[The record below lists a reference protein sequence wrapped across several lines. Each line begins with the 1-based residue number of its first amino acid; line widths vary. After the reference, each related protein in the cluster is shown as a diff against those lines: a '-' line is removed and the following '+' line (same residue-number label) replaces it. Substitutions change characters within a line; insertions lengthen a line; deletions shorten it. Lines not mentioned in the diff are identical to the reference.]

1 MRNRHD
7 AERILTIGPAS
18 SSPETVAALGRVATR
33 FRLNTSHMS
42 GPQLRESLSGIERL
56 FHDAGRVL
64 PVVLDLQGAKVR
76 IGRYS
81 DVGGVPPKIE
91 LRLAEASD
99 TPSVIPVPH
108 ESVFEKT
115 AVGDVIHLNDRRVI
129 LRITGRNGPGSFEAD
144 CIRSG
149 PLSSN
154 KGFNCENRAYELV
167 RLSPRDAEAIRI
179 GNEFPF
185 VEYAVSFVLDGT
197 EAALF
202 RPLIGTRRL
211 IAKIERP
218 AALDR
223 LTEIDALFD
232 ETWLCRGDLGA
243 ESDLRDLGA
252 LQARY
257 IAAFPSLRRPKI
269 LAGEVLGSMTATP
282 LPSRSEIVH
291 LHDILAAGFDG
302 IVLSDETASGSHI
315 SEVISFMEYYFQ
327 TPTDTPSKL

>member
-1 MRNRHD
+1 MRNPFA

-18 SSPETVAALGRVATR
+18 SSPETVAALCHVATR
-33 FRLNTSHMS
+33 FRLNTSHIS
-42 GPQLRESLSGIERL
+42 GDRLRESLSGIERI
-56 FHDAGRVL
+56 FHDVGRVL

-76 IGRYS
+76 IGRYP
-81 DVGGVPPKIE
+81 DVGGIPEKIE

-108 ESVFEKT
+108 ESVFDKT

-129 LRITGRNGPGSFEAD
+129 LRITGRKGPDSFEAD
-144 CIRSG
+144 RIRSG

-185 VEYAVSFVLDGT
+185 VEYAVSFVLDGS
-197 EAALF
+197 EAGLF
-202 RPLIGTRRL
+202 KPLTGNRRL

-223 LTEIDALFD
+223 LTQIDTLFD

-243 ESDLRDLGA
+243 EADLRDLGA

-257 IAAFPSLRRPKI
+257 VAAFPALRRPKI
-269 LAGEVLGSMTATP
+269 LAGEVLGSMTAAP

-302 IVLSDETASGSHI
+302 IVLSDETASGSHL
-315 SEVISFMEYYFQ
+315 SDVISFLGYFFRL
-327 TPTDTPSKL
+327 PA

>member
-1 MRNRHD
+1 MRNTHD

-18 SSPETVAALGRVATR
+18 SSPEMVAALARVATR

-42 GPQLRESLSGIERL
+42 AARLRESLSGIGRV
-56 FHDAGRVL
+56 FHEAGRVL

-76 IGRYS
+76 IGRYPE
-81 DVGGVPPKIE
+81 VGRVPARVE

-99 TPSVIPVPH
+99 APAVIPIPH

-115 AVGDVIHLNDRRVI
+115 AVGDVVHLNDRRVI
-129 LRITGRNGPGSFEAD
+129 LRITGRNSPGSFEAD

-167 RLSPRDAEAIRI
+167 RLSLRDAEAIRI

-185 VEYAVSFVLDGT
+185 VEYAVSFVLDGS
-197 EAALF
+197 EAGLF
-202 RPLIGTRRL
+202 RPLTENRRL

-218 AALDR
+218 AAIDR
-223 LTEIDALFD
+223 LTAIDALFD

-243 ESDLRDLGA
+243 EADLRDLGA

-257 IAAFPSLRRPKI
+257 VAAFPALRRPKI
-269 LAGEVLGSMTATP
+269 LAGEVLGSMTAAP

-302 IVLSDETASGSHI
+302 IVLSDETAAGSHI
-315 SEVISFMEYYFQ
+315 SDVISFLEYYFQ
-327 TPTDTPSKL
+327 RRA

>member
-1 MRNRHD
+1 MRNAHG

-18 SSPETVAALGRVATR
+18 SSPDMVAALGRVATR

-42 GPQLRESLSGIERL
+42 GDRLRESLSGIERV
-56 FHDAGRVL
+56 FHDIGRVL
-64 PVVLDLQGAKVR
+64 SVVLDLQGAKVR
-76 IGRYS
+76 IGRYPNVS
-81 DVGGVPPKIE
+81 SVPAAVE
-91 LRLAEASD
+91 LRFAEASD
-99 TPSVIPVPH
+99 SPAVIPVPH
-108 ESVFEKT
+108 ASVFEKT
-115 AVGDVIHLNDRRVI
+115 TVGDLVHLNDRKVI
-129 LRITGRNGPGSFEAD
+129 LRITDRNGPDSFEAE

-185 VEYAVSFVLDGT
+185 VEYAVSFVLDGS
-197 EAALF
+197 EAGLF
-202 RPLIGTRRL
+202 RPLTGNRRL

-218 AALDR
+218 AAIDR
-223 LTEIDALFD
+223 LTAIDALFD

-243 ESDLRDLGA
+243 EADLRGLGA

-257 IAAFPSLRRPKI
+257 VAAFPALRRPKI
-269 LAGEVLGSMTATP
+269 LAGEVLGSMTAAP

-291 LHDILAAGFDG
+291 LHDILTAGFDG
-302 IVLSDETASGSHI
+302 IVLSDETASGSHL
-315 SEVISFMEYYFQ
+315 SDVISFLGYFFRL
-327 TPTDTPSKL
+327 PA